1 MFHTNLLVFSFFLFP
16 CFLDESPPNLYC
28 TRINMEYI
36 YVSYIVLS
44 HCHCF
49 PFLQIYN
56 VLCSTVASLWQVLCW
71 NTYYTI
77 CELTCLVVMFFFC
90 QIWESTVIMWHY
102 YVLYSW
108 LSDCVCILRLSW
120 VTEAKNKV
128 RLTSSAGKYQN
139 EVQCHSINAWLIILC
154 CDSYWCDIW
163 SMCVIG
169 IFASNCFFSV
179 CAFHIIEYWKIL
191 CI

>member
-1 MFHTNLLVFSFFLFP
+1 MQFP
-16 CFLDESPPNLYC
+16 CCLDESPQDVYY
-28 TRINMEYI
+28 TKINMEYI
-36 YVSYIVLS
+36 FVSYIVLLHY
-44 HCHCF
+44 HCV
-49 PFLQIYN
+49 PFLQTYN

-77 CELTCLVVMFFFC
+77 CELTCLVVMFFFY

-128 RLTSSAGKYQN
+128 RLTSCTGKYQN
-139 EVQCHSINAWLIILC
+139 NMQCILSMLSWFYC
-154 CDSYWCDIW
+154 AVTRTDRDIYFELLFFCVCVSYH
-163 SMCVIG
+163 G
-169 IFASNCFFSV
+169 IVKNSV
-179 CAFHIIEYWKIL
+179 CINITGYPYL
-191 CI
+191 